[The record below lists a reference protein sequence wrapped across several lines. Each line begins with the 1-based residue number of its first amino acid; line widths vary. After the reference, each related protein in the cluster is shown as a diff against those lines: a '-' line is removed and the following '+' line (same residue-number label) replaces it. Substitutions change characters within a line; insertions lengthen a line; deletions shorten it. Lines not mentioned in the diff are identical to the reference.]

1 MSKSRKRVSKHDI
14 IREIGVINSKINFLF
29 NLFAQYID
37 YNEDEEKFREY
48 VNKKDKDNPPVQCD
62 EK

>member
-1 MSKSRKRVSKHDI
+1 MSKLRKRVSKHDI

-48 VNKKDKDNPPVQCD
+48 VNKKDKDNSPVQSD

>member
-48 VNKKDKDNPPVQCD
+48 VNKKDKDNPLVQSD

>member
-48 VNKKDKDNPPVQCD
+48 VNKKDKDNSPVQSD